1 MCEVCCL
8 SSQVVQLE
16 KLQKKFQDEYDQTS
30 KVVQELEREPQNQ
43 TTTTEL
49 NRLQQLQQSYR
60 IKIRVTGLKA
70 EKAADDRDAVL
81 SKECRK
87 FL

>member
-8 SSQVVQLE
+8 SSQVVQLD

-60 IKIRVTGLKA
+60 IKIRVTGLKT

-81 SKECRK
+81 SKVCRK